1 MSKKKQSVFR
11 GKVSRNIQD
20 REQAASSFGYL
31 KIPSGVEIFK
41 EEAGDKPVLLD
52 IIPYLVTDEHHMDRN
67 DDEGIAQPGNLWYT
81 KPFLIHRNI
90 GPDNETVVCLKT
102 VGKPCPICE
111 YRSKLFKEEA
121 PKEETDAL
129 KLSRRHLYFVIPIGH
144 KKLDEE
150 IHLWDIS
157 FHNFQKLLDKELKM
171 DEEYEV
177 FPDFEEGYTLKVR
190 FDEVQLGQNKFA
202 EASRID
208 FKKRDEAYD
217 EEAML
222 ESLPNLDEV
231 LKIRSYEELK
241 KLFFELEEE
250 DDVEEETREIE
261 EDEEEEKPKKGI
273 ARKKKS
279 ITKKR
284 DEEPEEDEEEEP
296 EEEDEPEEEEKPKPK
311 RNMTRRSDKKESK
324 KKKDEDDGEP
334 EEECPNGLTFGVD
347 TDTDNVCDTCALWDA
362 CTEAKERN
370 EK

>member
-41 EEAGDKPVLLD
+41 EEASDKPVLLD
-52 IIPYLVTDEHHMDRN
+52 IVPYLVTDEHHMDRN

-102 VGKPCPICE
+102 NGKSCPICE

-208 FKKRDEAYD
+208 FKKREEAYD
-217 EEAML
+217 EESML
-222 ESLPNLDEV
+222 ENLPNLDEV
-231 LKIRSYEELK
+231 LKIRGYEELK
-241 KLFFELEEE
+241 KLFFELDEEE
-250 DDVEEETREIE
+250 IPEETREIE
-261 EDEEEEKPKKGI
+261 EDGDEEEEQPKRSI
-273 ARKKKS
+273 SRKKKT
-279 ITKKR
+279 ITRKK
-284 DEEPEEDEEEEP
+284 EEEP
-296 EEEDEPEEEEKPKPK
+296 EEEDEEPEEEPEEKPKRK
-311 RNMTRRSDKKESK
+311 MTSRRTAKKGKVK
-324 KKKDEDDGEP
+324 KSEP
-334 EEECPNGLTFGVD
+334 EEGDEECPNGMTFGVD

-370 EK
+370 G